1 MNTRSNTAADF
12 GQPVSSPSVPSRTRP
27 FFWSVR
33 RELWEFR
40 SIYLAP
46 LAVAAVFLFGFIISL
61 FRLPAHMRALDP
73 MKQHDFITQP
83 YTYVALA
90 VMVATFLVSIFYCLE
105 ALRGER
111 RDRSI
116 LFWKSLPVSD
126 LTSVLSKATIPLVI
140 LPLLTFFITVAAH

>member
-1 MNTRSNTAADF
+1 MNTPSNNAPEF
-12 GQPVSSPSVPSRTRP
+12 EPLVRKSSVLSPTRP

-61 FRLPAHMRALDP
+61 FRLPAHLRALEP
-73 MKQHDFITQP
+73 MKQHEFVTQP

-90 VMVATFLVSIFYCLE
+90 VMGATFLVSIF
-105 ALRGER
+105 
-111 RDRSI
+111 
-116 LFWKSLPVSD
+116 
-126 LTSVLSKATIPLVI
+126 
-140 LPLLTFFITVAAH
+140 

>member
-1 MNTRSNTAADF
+1 MNTPSNTAADF

-61 FRLPAHMRALDP
+61 FRLPAHVRALDP

-90 VMVATFLVSIFYCLE
+90 VMSLLFSSPSFIVS
-105 ALRGER
+105 R
-111 RDRSI
+111 
-116 LFWKSLPVSD
+116 LFMASG
-126 LTSVLSKATIPLVI
+126 AI
-140 LPLLTFFITVAAH
+140 A